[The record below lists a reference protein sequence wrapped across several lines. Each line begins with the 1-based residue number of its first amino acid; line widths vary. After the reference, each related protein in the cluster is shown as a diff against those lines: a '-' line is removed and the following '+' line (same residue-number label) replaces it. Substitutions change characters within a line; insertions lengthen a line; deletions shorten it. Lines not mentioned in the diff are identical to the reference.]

1 MNFINNIDLSWVNKF
16 KQYLFKEHSAASLGL
31 FRMLL
36 GIVLFAQTL
45 WFINTEFLLENVFNP
60 TLHFKFYYFK
70 FLDPLPKPLMKMMM
84 GGMLIASLLI
94 ALGRFLKL
102 SLFFFGLSF
111 TYLWLL
117 DKSYF
122 NNHYYFISLLVFLLL
137 FTNADYWGSFR
148 NKTQQNSSVPYWQV
162 FIIKFQ
168 IFIVFFIAGIN
179 KINYYWIVD
188 FQPIKHILETKAALN
203 DYEWLT
209 NNFTFAFFSWS
220 GLLFDLFIG
229 FLIWSSKT
237 RKYALIIYIMF
248 NLLNFWLFYDIGEIG
263 LFPFLLLA
271 CFSIF
276 INPEFIKENL
286 GWLNKSKSSTNSI
299 ELKNTTNSTLI
310 ISFISIYIVLQVLI
324 PFRYLL
330 FDNHVDFSGK
340 GQRFAWR
347 MKIMYK
353 VPEMHFYLVEEGS
366 DQKMEVNVGNF
377 LTTKQYT
384 NLIYYPDFIP
394 PVAKYIKEE
403 GVRRGLKN
411 PKVVADFEIGFMGYD
426 KQYLVNSELD
436 LSTVEYNPF
445 ENSDWIMPLRKH

>member
-1 MNFINNIDLSWVNKF
+1 MSWITNFRQS
-16 KQYLFKEHSAASLGL
+16 LFHEHSAASLGL
-31 FRMLL
+31 FRILFGL
-36 GIVLFAQTL
+36 VLFAQTF
-45 WFINTEFLLENVFNP
+45 WFIKTDFLAENLFEP
-60 TLHFKFYYFK
+60 TLHFKFYYFQ
-70 FLDPLPKPLMKMMM
+70 FLEPISKPLMKLMM
-84 GGMLIASLLI
+84 GLMLISSLLI
-94 ALGRFLKL
+94 ALGRFLKF
-102 SLFFFGLSF
+102 SLLFFGLSF

-122 NNHYYFISLLVFLLL
+122 NNHYYFISLLIFLLI
-137 FTNADYWGSFR
+137 FTNADSWGSFR
-148 NKTQQNSSVPYWQV
+148 NKKQQSSGVPYWQI

-179 KINYYWIVD
+179 KINTYWIVD
-188 FQPIKHILETKAALN
+188 FQPMRHILETKATLHN
-203 DYEWLT
+203 YDWLA

-220 GLLFDLFIG
+220 GLLFDLLIG

-237 RKYALIIYIMF
+237 RKYALIIYVLF

-276 INPEFIKENL
+276 VDPKIIEEKL
-286 GWLNKSKSSTNSI
+286 GWLNKNKLTKVNL
-299 ELKNTTNSTLI
+299 ELKNIKKSPSIVACLSVYI
-310 ISFISIYIVLQVLI
+310 ILQILL

-330 FDNHVDFSGK
+330 YDNHVDFSGK

-353 VPEMHFYLVEEGS
+353 VPDMHFYLVEEGS
-366 DQKMEVNVGNF
+366 DQKIEVNVGNF

-403 GVRRGLKN
+403 GIRRGLNN
-411 PKVVADFEIGFMGYD
+411 PKVVADFKIGFMGYQE
-426 KQYLVNSELD
+426 QYLVNPDID
-436 LSTVEYNPF
+436 LTGVVYKPF
-445 ENSDWIMPLRKH
+445 ENSDWILPLE